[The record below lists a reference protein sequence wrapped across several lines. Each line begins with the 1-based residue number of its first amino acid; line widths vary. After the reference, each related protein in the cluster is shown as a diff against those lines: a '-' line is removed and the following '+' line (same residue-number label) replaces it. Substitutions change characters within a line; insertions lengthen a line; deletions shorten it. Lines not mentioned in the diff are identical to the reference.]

1 MAERQSL
8 ESYIT
13 QAEQAVEYAKEQLDQ
28 GMRQE
33 HYNTMEYSDAQ
44 LQLEQAYNDL
54 QTMQQHAND
63 EQREQ
68 LNRAYGNSPIA
79 TSNDYYTALI
89 RSECNGETFRSK

>member
-13 QAEQAVEYAKEQLDQ
+13 QAEQAVEYAKEQLNL

-68 LNRAYGNSPIA
+68 LNRARMA
-79 TSNDYYTALI
+79 I
-89 RSECNGETFRSK
+89 RQLQHQMIITQH

>member
-13 QAEQAVEYAKEQLDQ
+13 QAEQAVEYAKEQLDI

-68 LNRAYGNSPIA
+68 LNRARMA
-79 TSNDYYTALI
+79 I
-89 RSECNGETFRSK
+89 RQLQHQMIITPH

>member
-13 QAEQAVEYAKEQLDQ
+13 QAEQAVEYAKEQLNL

-68 LNRAYGNSPIA
+68 LNRARMA
-79 TSNDYYTALI
+79 I
-89 RSECNGETFRSK
+89 RQLQHQMIITPH

>member
-8 ESYIT
+8 ESYIA
-13 QAEQAVEYAKEQLDQ
+13 QAEQAVEYAKEQLDL

-68 LNRAYGNSPIA
+68 LNRARMA
-79 TSNDYYTALI
+79 I
-89 RSECNGETFRSK
+89 RQLQHQMIITPH

>member
-13 QAEQAVEYAKEQLDQ
+13 QAEQAVEYAKEQLDI

-33 HYNTMEYSDAQ
+33 HYNTLEYGDAQ

-68 LNRAYGNSPIA
+68 LNRARMA
-79 TSNDYYTALI
+79 I
-89 RSECNGETFRSK
+89 RQLQHQMIITPH

>member
-13 QAEQAVEYAKEQLDQ
+13 QAEQAVEYAKEQLDL

-44 LQLEQAYNDL
+44 LQLEQVYNDL

-68 LNRAYGNSPIA
+68 LNRARMA
-79 TSNDYYTALI
+79 I
-89 RSECNGETFRSK
+89 RQLQHQMIITPH

>member
-68 LNRAYGNSPIA
+68 LNRARM
-79 TSNDYYTALI
+79 TI
-89 RSECNGETFRSK
+89 RQLQHQMIITPH

>member
-13 QAEQAVEYAKEQLDQ
+13 QAEQAVEYAKEQFDQ

-68 LNRAYGNSPIA
+68 LNRARMA
-79 TSNDYYTALI
+79 I
-89 RSECNGETFRSK
+89 RQLQHQMIITPR

>member
-13 QAEQAVEYAKEQLDQ
+13 QAEQAVEYAKEQLDL

-68 LNRAYGNSPIA
+68 LNRARMA
-79 TSNDYYTALI
+79 I
-89 RSECNGETFRSK
+89 RQQQHQMIITPH

>member
-28 GMRQE
+28 GIRQE

-68 LNRAYGNSPIA
+68 LNRARMA
-79 TSNDYYTALI
+79 I
-89 RSECNGETFRSK
+89 RQLQHQMIITPH

>member
-13 QAEQAVEYAKEQLDQ
+13 QAEQAVEYAKEQLDL

-44 LQLEQAYNDL
+44 LQLEQAYNNL

-68 LNRAYGNSPIA
+68 LNRARMA
-79 TSNDYYTALI
+79 I
-89 RSECNGETFRSK
+89 RQLQHQMIITPH

>member
-8 ESYIT
+8 EEYIT

-54 QTMQQHAND
+54 QAMQQHAND

-68 LNRAYGNSPIA
+68 LNRARMA
-79 TSNDYYTALI
+79 I
-89 RSECNGETFRSK
+89 RQLQHQMIITPH

>member
-13 QAEQAVEYAKEQLDQ
+13 QAEQAVEYAKEQLDL

-54 QTMQQHAND
+54 QT
-63 EQREQ
+63 EKYKSLR
-68 LNRAYGNSPIA
+68 
-79 TSNDYYTALI
+79 
-89 RSECNGETFRSK
+89 GEKHGYRRTEK

>member
-13 QAEQAVEYAKEQLDQ
+13 QAEQAVEYAKEQLDL

-68 LNRAYGNSPIA
+68 LNRVRMA
-79 TSNDYYTALI
+79 I
-89 RSECNGETFRSK
+89 RQLQHQMIITPH

>member
-1 MAERQSL
+1 M
-8 ESYIT
+8 T

-68 LNRAYGNSPIA
+68 LNRARMA
-79 TSNDYYTALI
+79 I
-89 RSECNGETFRSK
+89 RQLQHQMIITPH

>member
-13 QAEQAVEYAKEQLDQ
+13 QAEQAVEYAKEQLDL

-44 LQLEQAYNDL
+44 LKLEQAYNDL

-68 LNRAYGNSPIA
+68 LNRARMA
-79 TSNDYYTALI
+79 I
-89 RSECNGETFRSK
+89 RQLQHQMIITPH

>member
-8 ESYIT
+8 EEHIT
-13 QAEQAVEYAKEQLDQ
+13 QAEQAIEYAKEQLDL

-44 LQLEQAYNDL
+44 LKLEQAYNDL
-54 QTMQQHAND
+54 QVMQQHAND

-68 LNRAYGNSPIA
+68 LNRARMAVRQLQHQMIITPH
-79 TSNDYYTALI
+79 
-89 RSECNGETFRSK
+89 

>member
-8 ESYIT
+8 EAYIT
-13 QAEQAVEYAKEQLDQ
+13 QAEQAIEYAKEQLDL

-54 QTMQQHAND
+54 QVMQRHAND

-68 LNRAYGNSPIA
+68 LNRARMA
-79 TSNDYYTALI
+79 I
-89 RSECNGETFRSK
+89 RQLQHQMIITPH

>member
-13 QAEQAVEYAKEQLDQ
+13 QAEQAVEYAKEQLDL

-68 LNRAYGNSPIA
+68 LNRARMA
-79 TSNDYYTALI
+79 I
-89 RSECNGETFRSK
+89 RQLQHQMIITPR

>member
-28 GMRQE
+28 GMRQQ

-68 LNRAYGNSPIA
+68 LNRARMA
-79 TSNDYYTALI
+79 I
-89 RSECNGETFRSK
+89 RQLQHQMIITPH

>member
-13 QAEQAVEYAKEQLDQ
+13 QAEQAVEYANEQLDL

-68 LNRAYGNSPIA
+68 LNRARMA
-79 TSNDYYTALI
+79 I
-89 RSECNGETFRSK
+89 RQLQHQMIITPH